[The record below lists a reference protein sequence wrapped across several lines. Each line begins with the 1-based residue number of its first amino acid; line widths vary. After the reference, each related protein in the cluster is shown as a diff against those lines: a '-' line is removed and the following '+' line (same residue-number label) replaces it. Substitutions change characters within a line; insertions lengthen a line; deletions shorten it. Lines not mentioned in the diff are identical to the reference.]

1 MNKKSKSN
9 GLETLTR
16 QCSACRNVLSLVD
29 SFNRCSGHNRSA
41 GWKTTCKDCE
51 IEGKI
56 RTKRKS
62 ALQRAISQQLINS
75 HQRMLDQALNETPEI
90 TDLNELRNKY
100 PGYDFTRLKKL
111 QALNIKIN
119 AANDFLIE
127 EQSAWLDPSS
137 RPAGGIEYHAEL
149 FEERVFEDDKE
160 LSTIISQQ
168 VDIDDK

>member
-1 MNKKSKSN
+1 MNKKVKALKKAMN
-9 GLETLTR
+9 KALH
-16 QCSACRNVLSLVD
+16 D
-29 SFNRCSGHNRSA
+29 SHSR
-41 GWKTTCKDCE
+41 
-51 IEGKI
+51 
-56 RTKRKS
+56 
-62 ALQRAISQQLINS
+62 L
-75 HQRMLDQALNETPEI
+75 LDQALNETPEI

-137 RPAGGIEYHAEL
+137 RPAGGIPYDSEL
-149 FEERVFEDDKE
+149 FAERTFDVDSEETLIK
-160 LSTIISQQ
+160 SQQ